1 MGEIFADTGYW
12 IALIDRRDQGHGIAI
27 QTSGDLAEDRI
38 INTEMVLTEL
48 LNFASGEGEYLRKLA
63 AETTRRLYLE
73 QNVEVIPQTSP
84 QFHAALQRYL
94 ARLDHSWSLVDCAS
108 FIVMEERGI
117 REALAFDHHF
127 QQAGFTALL
136 RHRE

>member
-38 INTEMVLTEL
+38 ITTEMVLTEL